1 MNNKIIILLLLLIP
15 SMALAQTDA
24 EKLLKRAD
32 YYYDKGDFAM
42 AVESYQ
48 KAAAGGSIIAMRKL
62 AYSYLTGKGIAED
75 TKKATELYM
84 QAAGKGDATAMYML
98 VNSFYNGL
106 GVERDLQKAQ
116 EWMRKAA
123 DNGSIEALRLLAQ
136 CYHDGNGETRDT
148 IKAKILSIRADS
160 LEYLA
165 ITEATRTNTAAIAEI
180 PTTTSQTTTPKIII
194 DNNTPQI
201 SILYPENQ
209 FLFHEDKL
217 KIRFF
222 IKNRINKHYDVLAMV
237 NGEYQPAT
245 RSVTSAD
252 AIDVDLPKKDCLV
265 QLILKDDSGQVCGE
279 PTSLQL
285 RWDNSFEQII
295 LPKLYVFAVGI
306 GDYHD
311 KNLPPLKYT
320 VKDCQDF
327 VAAIMQKKGK
337 PYSHVYVHELLD
349 SHAVLDSLYE
359 GLEWLKRNTT
369 QNDVAI
375 FFYAG
380 HGFKDNKDEFYFANI
395 DGDTEKSYKNMS
407 AYDFTRR
414 ISDVSGKVILFID
427 ACYSAALL
435 QNTRSASTEHFIEQ
449 LNRAG
454 NGMIMYASS
463 SADTKSREDNKW
475 QNGIFTKVLL
485 EAMNGATM
493 KPNREGLSA
502 NELGYYLEERVNQLT
517 EGKQIPKYINPKNL
531 DNFNLF
537 LYDKE

>member
-1 MNNKIIILLLLLIP
+1 MNKLIVIILFLAISIT
-15 SMALAQTDA
+15 SMAQTDS
-24 EKLLKRAD
+24 ERLLKRAD
-32 YYYDKGDFAM
+32 YYYDKGNYCM
-42 AVESYQ
+42 AYESYK
-48 KAAAGGSIIAMRKL
+48 KAADNGNAIAMRKL
-62 AYSYLTGKGIAED
+62 AYSFLTGKGVDGD
-75 TKKATELYM
+75 TKKATEWYLK
-84 QAAGKGDATAMYML
+84 AAEMGDATAMYML
-98 VNSFYNGL
+98 VNSYYNGI
-106 GVERDLQKAQ
+106 GVEHSSKKAQ
-116 EWMRKAA
+116 EWLHKAA
-123 DNGSIEALRLLAQ
+123 DNGSIEGLRLLSQ
-136 CYHDGNGETRDT
+136 CYHDGNGEVQDT
-148 IKAKILSIRADS
+148 IEAKILAMRADS
-160 LEYLA
+160 IEDAA
-165 ITEATRTNTAAIAEI
+165 ITLSTQTIIEANKTDITQK
-180 PTTTSQTTTPKIII
+180 SKINI
-194 DNNTPQI
+194 DDGQPQI
-201 SILYPENQ
+201 TILYPENQ

-217 KIRFF
+217 KIRYF
-222 IKNRINKHYDVLAMV
+222 IHNAIGRHFNVAAMV
-237 NGEYQPAT
+237 NGEFQPAT

-265 QLILKDDSGQVCGE
+265 QLILKDDNGQICGE

-295 LPKLYVFAVGI
+295 LPNLYVFAVGI

-320 VKDCQDF
+320 VKDCNDF
-327 VAAIMQKKGK
+327 VTAVIQKKGK
-337 PYSHVYVHELLD
+337 PYENVYVRKLLD

-359 GLEWLKRNTT
+359 GLEWLKRNVT
-369 QNDVAI
+369 QNDVAM

-380 HGFKDNKDEFYFANI
+380 HGFKDNKDDFYFANF

-407 AYDFTRR
+407 AFEFTRR

-463 SADTKSREDNKW
+463 SADTKSREDNNW
-475 QNGIFTKVLL
+475 QNGVFTKVLL
-485 EAMNGATM
+485 EALNGALV

-502 NELGYYLEERVNQLT
+502 NELGYYVEERVNQLT
-517 EGKQIPKYINPKNL
+517 EGKQIPKYINPKNI
-531 DNFNLF
+531 DNFNIF